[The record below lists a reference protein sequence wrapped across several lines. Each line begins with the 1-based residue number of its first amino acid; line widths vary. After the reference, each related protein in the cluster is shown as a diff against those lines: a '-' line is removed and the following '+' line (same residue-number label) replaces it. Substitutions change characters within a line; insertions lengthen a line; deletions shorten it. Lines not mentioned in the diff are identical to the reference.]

1 MKYLEILSYHNTQ
14 IVSTDE
20 LKTHLKIT
28 YNDEDNYIGS
38 LEKAAVRSIE
48 EFLNNFLLSTQLV
61 QYGTVFNDLNILYK
75 GPGETEEITVSY
87 KSGGSWVSWGNANN
101 NIEYVNKANPPR
113 IYLLE
118 STTLPT
124 TDDIFQAWKAE
135 YFVGYASASAI
146 PQPIIQAIKITV
158 ADMYEN
164 RQSVIVGKT
173 VSEIPRTAQFLIN
186 PFKIQRV

>member
-1 MKYLEILSYHNTQ
+1 MRYLEILSYHNTQ
-14 IVSTDE
+14 IVSVDD
-20 LKTHLKIT
+20 LRQHLKIT
-28 YNDEDNYIGS
+28 FNDEDNYIGL

-48 EFLNNFLLSTQLV
+48 QFLNNFLLTTTLV
-61 QYGTVFNDLNILYK
+61 QYGTSFNDLNILYK
-75 GPGETEEITVSY
+75 GPGLTEEITVSY
-87 KSGGSWVSWGNANN
+87 KEGGNWRVFGTQNN